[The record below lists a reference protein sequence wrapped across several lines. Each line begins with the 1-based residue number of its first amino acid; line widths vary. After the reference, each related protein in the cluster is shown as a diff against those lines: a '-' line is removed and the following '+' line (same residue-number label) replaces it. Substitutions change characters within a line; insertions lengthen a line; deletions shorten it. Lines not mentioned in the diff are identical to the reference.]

1 MIDID
6 ASREASALKV
16 YHEFWDSYLKGNIPT
31 FSSTLDEDFEMIGTS
46 ETEVC
51 HNKAEGI
58 AFFKNQIEEIVG
70 KAEMRNRNIITKAI
84 GEMFLIIEN
93 CDIYVISEPEW
104 AFYSKLRISTLLHET
119 PLGWKVLH
127 QHGSLPDMKV
137 EDGET
142 MALEKVSQENLE
154 LRQAVKRRTAELE
167 NKTKELEIEA
177 SLERVRAVAMSMK
190 KPDDMLDVCQ
200 IIADQLNAFGVEQI
214 RNVQTA
220 IIDEVKGHY
229 LCYQYFPAYKKT
241 AIELTEYFK
250 SPVEHEMVRQMLASK
265 DGHFIGS
272 IQGKELQEFAAHRKA
287 ENHFSD
293 PLLDQSQ
300 ELSYCFL
307 SIGKGGL
314 GLSLYHALNQEV
326 LHIFKRFHQ
335 VFTLSYRR
343 FLDIQQAEDQA
354 REAKIEAAL
363 ERVRS
368 KSLAMHQTSELQ
380 SVIHT
385 VHEELLRLDL
395 SIFGGSFIVINSE
408 LDTELKCWGAGGTAE
423 TSEEIHIPRFDKPF
437 YTNLLERVKK
447 GPSFF
452 TEEFTLEEKVE
463 FFTFLFNHQPWSKLS
478 KKEKKQTLETT
489 GGYTRSCVVSEHTSI
504 FIINHEGVPFSE
516 SDNTI
521 LKRFGRVFEQ
531 SYTRFLDL
539 KKAEAQAR
547 EAQIE
552 TALEKVRSRSM
563 GMQNSGELHDVIK
576 VVYEQFRALKI
587 PIEHTGFIMDYKNR
601 EDMNI
606 WLADENQV
614 HAQITFPYFDSPHW
628 NSFLEAK
635 SKGKDFFTNLLDF
648 EAKNRFYRKLFD
660 YIPDLPQETQEFY
673 FSQPGL
679 SISTVLMDNVG
690 LYFENYTTTSFT
702 EEENQILKRFGK
714 VFQQTYTRF
723 LDLQKA
729 EAQAKE
735 ARIESALE
743 RVRSRSLAMH
753 HSSELSS
760 VVDTLLQ
767 EFTGLDFTL
776 TFCIIN
782 LIDGDDLSNTVWAA
796 NPETGKDAE
805 SYYMKFEDYDFHRA
819 MWDAWKAQ
827 DKRFVYVLEG
837 EEKKIYDEYL
847 YSETE
852 FRRFPKHVQEANKSL
867 ERYVAGFTFFKYSG
881 LQTVSVNPISEE
893 ELAILERFGKVFEQA
908 YIRFLDLQKAEAQA
922 REAQIETALEK
933 VRSRSMGMQKSD
945 ELADL
950 SLELVKQVQALGV
963 ETWFCAFNIYDENGE
978 ESIEWGSNGQSTFPR
993 YKTPRENVF
1002 LDYYKAGQ
1010 RGESLL
1016 INEISEEECP
1026 SHYEYLCSLPGVG
1039 DQLLKMKAAG
1049 ISFPKYQIDHVAFFK
1064 YGYILFITYEP
1075 VPESHSVFKRFAQV
1089 FEQTYTRF
1097 LDLQRAEAQTRKSEI
1112 EVAVERVRAQSM
1124 AMHHPDDLDK
1134 VNKELLSQLQ
1144 WLQVQG
1150 LSGVTFYLVEENGW
1164 VKAWDF
1170 SSPGNIGNQT
1180 SYTFQFDSNKH
1191 EMLGFPFKILENTDL
1206 DYFIADYPLEKLKKA
1221 LPELEEID
1229 PAVAEIFTKAIE
1241 TGALSHQWSACAR
1254 ISSGMLGVDLTA
1266 PPSEDTETIVLKMA
1280 GAFNQAYTRF
1290 LDLQKAEAQA
1300 REARIE
1306 DALERTRTQSM
1317 LMKHSDEIK
1326 SISTIFHQQLLVLDI
1341 PSEFSYVW
1349 LPDEPNG
1356 EHQFWASWSEEENGK
1371 VIYLSKQVTYPLDK
1385 SEPYTKAC
1393 FEAWAQPEV
1402 LLEEFIS
1409 PPEVAGFFEV
1419 WQELL
1424 EGAEKLKAEYFPEG
1438 IFYSEAYMRFGCFG
1452 INIKR
1457 RLTPEEKS
1465 ILKRFS
1471 IEFERAYTRFLDLK
1485 KAEEQARE
1493 AQIELAVERVRAR
1506 ALAMYQS
1513 GEILEVVHKLKE
1525 EIMSLNIPQVAAAT
1539 IHLKE
1544 PDGRCRVWD
1553 LTSLELKE
1561 EDLHLPLDISFRLD
1575 DTHPDFFMR
1584 KIWAHTEDYFVV
1596 IQKKSDFPHTVQ
1608 WLKDNG
1614 HPEQAE
1620 EARIFFKT
1628 TQLKQAYHPT
1638 VPLKNGRMSLD
1649 LLEPP
1654 QDEVASILKKMAAAF
1669 DLAYKRFEDLQKAES
1684 QAKEAKIELSLE
1696 RIRSQVTSM
1705 QESNELF
1712 DVVVA
1717 MRKEFVSLGHQAH
1730 SFWHMK
1736 WSKES
1741 YDMSMTS
1748 EEGDRIGMIISVPK
1762 FVHDNIPSLA
1772 SWEKSDSPV
1781 FVLDLDGSQAWDYI
1795 ENMNKYGHYELA
1807 DPKSPSEEDILAI
1820 GGLTFVIA
1828 RTTHGE
1834 IGFSLP
1840 GKIPNPPEESLHTL
1854 IRFAKVFGIA
1864 YKRFEDLQYAE
1875 SQAKEAQIELSLER
1889 IRSKV
1894 TSMQEST
1901 DLLDIMVSI
1910 RSEFVSL
1917 GHEAQ
1922 YFWYMRWLT
1931 DKYEKAMTSGDGA
1944 QVGMVMTLPRHIHGD
1959 IPLVANWERGSEPTL
1974 IFPMDVDTAMDY
1986 VQKMVSLG
1994 DFEKVDPNAPTMDD
2008 IKHIG
2013 GLTFIMAKTSQGE
2026 IGYSLPGYVPN
2037 PPEEAVSTLARFAG
2051 VFDLAYKRFE
2061 DLKKAEKDLVAIKA
2075 AKSKAESALKELKAA
2090 QEQLIQQEKLASL
2103 GQLTAGIAHEI
2114 KNPLNFVNNFSEL
2127 SKELIEEVFEE
2138 LEKLDESDIK
2148 QEIMDILTDVQSN
2161 LTKVHEHGSRA
2172 DGIVK
2177 SMLQHSRG
2185 SAGKT
2190 SAIRVNEFVK
2200 EFSNLAFHG
2209 MRAGKN
2215 PINVNLD
2222 FDLDENA
2229 GELTLVMEDFS
2240 RVILNIVNNAFDAM
2254 RDKQNSSKNGEYL
2267 PSLKIKTKRLKNKVL
2282 ISIQDNGPGIP
2293 DGIKDKI
2300 LHPFFTTK
2308 KGTEGTGL
2316 GLSITHDIVKA
2327 HGGEIKIESEA
2338 GDGASFLI
2346 SLPIS

>member
-16 YHEFWDSYLKGNIPT
+16 YHKFWDSYIKGNIPI

-104 AFYSKLRISTLLHET
+104 TFYSKLRISTLLHET

-154 LRQAVKRRTAELE
+154 LRQAVKRRTTELE

-177 SLERVRAVAMSMK
+177 ALERVRAVAMSMK

-200 IIADQLNAFGVEQI
+200 IIADQLKAFGVEQI

-220 IIDEVKGHY
+220 IIDEEKGHY
-229 LCYQYFPAYKKT
+229 LCYQHFPAYEK
-241 AIELTEYFK
+241 AVVELTEYFK

-272 IQGKELQEFAAHRKA
+272 IQGKELREFAAHRKE

-314 GLSLYHALNQEV
+314 GLSLYQALNQEV

-335 VFTLSYRR
+335 VFTLAYRR
-343 FLDIQQAEDQA
+343 FLDIQQAEEQA

-385 VHEELLRLDL
+385 VHEELLRLNL

-423 TSEEIHIPRFDKPF
+423 TSEEIHIPRYDKPF

-452 TEEFTLEEKVE
+452 TEEFTFEEKVE
-463 FFTFLFNHQPWSKLS
+463 FFTFLFNHQPWSSLS

-516 SDNTI
+516 ADNAI

-539 KKAEAQAR
+539 KKAEEQAR
-547 EAQIE
+547 
-552 TALEKVRSRSM
+552 
-563 GMQNSGELHDVIK
+563 
-576 VVYEQFRALKI
+576 
-587 PIEHTGFIMDYKNR
+587 
-601 EDMNI
+601 
-606 WLADENQV
+606 
-614 HAQITFPYFDSPHW
+614 
-628 NSFLEAK
+628 
-635 SKGKDFFTNLLDF
+635 
-648 EAKNRFYRKLFD
+648 
-660 YIPDLPQETQEFY
+660 
-673 FSQPGL
+673 
-679 SISTVLMDNVG
+679 
-690 LYFENYTTTSFT
+690 
-702 EEENQILKRFGK
+702 
-714 VFQQTYTRF
+714 
-723 LDLQKA
+723 
-729 EAQAKE
+729 E

-760 VVDTLLQ
+760 VVDALLQ

-819 MWDAWKAQ
+819 MWNAWKAQ

-852 FRRFPKHVQEANKSL
+852 FKRFPKHVQEANKSL

-1010 RGESLL
+1010 RGETLL

-1144 WLQVQG
+1144 WLQIQG

-1191 EMLGFPFKILENTDL
+1191 EMLGFPFKILVNTDL

-1229 PAVAEIFTKAIE
+1229 PAVAEIFTNAIE

-1266 PPSEDTETIVLKMA
+1266 PPSEDTKTIVLKMA

-1300 REARIE
+1300 REAQIESALERVRSRSMAMHNSNEIGDVAMILFQQLKSLGGELWGTGFGFCEKDSAVDEFWFANENGIMPHLKIPNNVDPAHKQMYEGWKKNLDFLSIENGGKELRNHYKYMLTVPDVQPIFQGILDQGIEFPTWQKWHAAYFKYGYMLVITTETYEDEKVFTRFARVFEQAYTRFLDLQKAEAQAREARIE
-1306 DALERTRTQSM
+1306 AALERTRTQSM

-1326 SISTIFHQQLLVLDI
+1326 SISTIFHQQLLELDI

-1349 LPDEPNG
+1349 LPDEPNS

-1371 VIYLSKQVTYPLDK
+1371 AIYLSKQVTYPLDK

-1452 INIKR
+1452 INIRR

-1544 PDGRCRVWD
+1544 SNGRCRVWD

-1561 EDLHLPLDISFRLD
+1561 EDLHLPLDVSFRLD

-1584 KIWAHTEDYFVV
+1584 KIWAHTEGYFVV
-1596 IQKKSDFPHTVQ
+1596 IQKKRDFPHTVQ

-1620 EARIFFKT
+1620 EARIFFDT
-1628 TQLKQAYHPT
+1628 TQLEQAYHPT

-1669 DLAYKRFEDLQKAES
+1669 DLAYKRFEDLQKAE
-1684 QAKEAKIELSLE
+1684 A
-1696 RIRSQVTSM
+1696 
-1705 QESNELF
+1705 
-1712 DVVVA
+1712 
-1717 MRKEFVSLGHQAH
+1717 
-1730 SFWHMK
+1730 
-1736 WSKES
+1736 
-1741 YDMSMTS
+1741 
-1748 EEGDRIGMIISVPK
+1748 
-1762 FVHDNIPSLA
+1762 
-1772 SWEKSDSPV
+1772 
-1781 FVLDLDGSQAWDYI
+1781 
-1795 ENMNKYGHYELA
+1795 
-1807 DPKSPSEEDILAI
+1807 
-1820 GGLTFVIA
+1820 
-1828 RTTHGE
+1828 
-1834 IGFSLP
+1834 
-1840 GKIPNPPEESLHTL
+1840 
-1854 IRFAKVFGIA
+1854 
-1864 YKRFEDLQYAE
+1864 
-1875 SQAKEAQIELSLER
+1875 QAKEAQIELSLER

-1922 YFWYMRWLT
+1922 YFWYMRWLPS
-1931 DKYEKAMTSGDGA
+1931 KYEKAMTSGDGT
-1944 QVGMVMTLPRHIHGD
+1944 QVGMVMSLPRHIHGD
-1959 IPLVANWERGSEPTL
+1959 IPLVADWERGNEPTL

-2008 IKHIG
+2008 IRHIG

-2061 DLKKAEKDLVAIKA
+2061 DLKKAEKDLIAIKA

-2090 QEQLIQQEKLASL
+2090 QEQLVQQEKLASL

-2229 GELTLVMEDFS
+2229 GEVTLVMEDFS
-2240 RVILNIVNNAFDAM
+2240 RVILNIANNAFDAM
-2254 RDKQNSSKNGEYL
+2254 HDKQNSSKNGEYL

-2293 DGIKDKI
+2293 EDIKDKI
-2300 LHPFFTTK
+2300 LQPFFTTK
-2308 KGTEGTGL
+2308 KGTDGTGL

-2327 HGGEIKIESEA
+2327 HGGEIKIESKP

>member
-16 YHEFWDSYLKGNIPT
+16 YHKFWDSYIKGNIPI

-84 GEMFLIIEN
+84 GEMFLTIEN

-177 SLERVRAVAMSMK
+177 ALERVRAVAMSMK

-463 FFTFLFNHQPWSKLS
+463 FFTFLFNHPPWSSLS
-478 KKEKKQTLETT
+478 NKEKKQTLETK

-516 SDNTI
+516 ADNAI

-539 KKAEAQAR
+539 QKAEAQAR

-552 TALEKVRSRSM
+552 AALEKVRSRSM
-563 GMQNSGELHDVIK
+563 GMHNSGELHEVIK

-628 NSFLEAK
+628 NSFREAK
-635 SKGKDFFTNLLDF
+635 ANGKDFFTNLLDF
-648 EAKNRFYRKLFD
+648 ETKNRFYRKLFD
-660 YIPDLPQETQEFY
+660 YIPDLPQETQKFY

-690 LYFENYTTTSFT
+690 LYFENYTTTPFT
-702 EEENQILKRFGK
+702 QEENQILRRFGK

-729 EAQAKE
+729 EAQA
-735 ARIESALE
+735 R
-743 RVRSRSLAMH
+743 
-753 HSSELSS
+753 
-760 VVDTLLQ
+760 
-767 EFTGLDFTL
+767 
-776 TFCIIN
+776 
-782 LIDGDDLSNTVWAA
+782 
-796 NPETGKDAE
+796 
-805 SYYMKFEDYDFHRA
+805 
-819 MWDAWKAQ
+819 
-827 DKRFVYVLEG
+827 EG
-837 EEKKIYDEYL
+837 
-847 YSETE
+847 
-852 FRRFPKHVQEANKSL
+852 
-867 ERYVAGFTFFKYSG
+867 
-881 LQTVSVNPISEE
+881 
-893 ELAILERFGKVFEQA
+893 
-908 YIRFLDLQKAEAQA
+908 
-922 REAQIETALEK
+922 
-933 VRSRSMGMQKSD
+933 
-945 ELADL
+945 
-950 SLELVKQVQALGV
+950 
-963 ETWFCAFNIYDENGE
+963 
-978 ESIEWGSNGQSTFPR
+978 
-993 YKTPRENVF
+993 
-1002 LDYYKAGQ
+1002 
-1010 RGESLL
+1010 
-1016 INEISEEECP
+1016 
-1026 SHYEYLCSLPGVG
+1026 
-1039 DQLLKMKAAG
+1039 
-1049 ISFPKYQIDHVAFFK
+1049 
-1064 YGYILFITYEP
+1064 
-1075 VPESHSVFKRFAQV
+1075 
-1089 FEQTYTRF
+1089 
-1097 LDLQRAEAQTRKSEI
+1097 
-1112 EVAVERVRAQSM
+1112 
-1124 AMHHPDDLDK
+1124 
-1134 VNKELLSQLQ
+1134 
-1144 WLQVQG
+1144 
-1150 LSGVTFYLVEENGW
+1150 
-1164 VKAWDF
+1164 
-1170 SSPGNIGNQT
+1170 
-1180 SYTFQFDSNKH
+1180 
-1191 EMLGFPFKILENTDL
+1191 
-1206 DYFIADYPLEKLKKA
+1206 
-1221 LPELEEID
+1221 
-1229 PAVAEIFTKAIE
+1229 
-1241 TGALSHQWSACAR
+1241 
-1254 ISSGMLGVDLTA
+1254 
-1266 PPSEDTETIVLKMA
+1266 
-1280 GAFNQAYTRF
+1280 
-1290 LDLQKAEAQA
+1290 
-1300 REARIE
+1300 
-1306 DALERTRTQSM
+1306 
-1317 LMKHSDEIK
+1317 
-1326 SISTIFHQQLLVLDI
+1326 
-1341 PSEFSYVW
+1341 
-1349 LPDEPNG
+1349 
-1356 EHQFWASWSEEENGK
+1356 
-1371 VIYLSKQVTYPLDK
+1371 
-1385 SEPYTKAC
+1385 
-1393 FEAWAQPEV
+1393 
-1402 LLEEFIS
+1402 
-1409 PPEVAGFFEV
+1409 
-1419 WQELL
+1419 
-1424 EGAEKLKAEYFPEG
+1424 
-1438 IFYSEAYMRFGCFG
+1438 
-1452 INIKR
+1452 
-1457 RLTPEEKS
+1457 
-1465 ILKRFS
+1465 
-1471 IEFERAYTRFLDLK
+1471 
-1485 KAEEQARE
+1485 
-1493 AQIELAVERVRAR
+1493 
-1506 ALAMYQS
+1506 
-1513 GEILEVVHKLKE
+1513 
-1525 EIMSLNIPQVAAAT
+1525 
-1539 IHLKE
+1539 
-1544 PDGRCRVWD
+1544 
-1553 LTSLELKE
+1553 
-1561 EDLHLPLDISFRLD
+1561 
-1575 DTHPDFFMR
+1575 
-1584 KIWAHTEDYFVV
+1584 
-1596 IQKKSDFPHTVQ
+1596 
-1608 WLKDNG
+1608 
-1614 HPEQAE
+1614 
-1620 EARIFFKT
+1620 
-1628 TQLKQAYHPT
+1628 
-1638 VPLKNGRMSLD
+1638 
-1649 LLEPP
+1649 
-1654 QDEVASILKKMAAAF
+1654 
-1669 DLAYKRFEDLQKAES
+1669 
-1684 QAKEAKIELSLE
+1684 
-1696 RIRSQVTSM
+1696 
-1705 QESNELF
+1705 
-1712 DVVVA
+1712 
-1717 MRKEFVSLGHQAH
+1717 
-1730 SFWHMK
+1730 
-1736 WSKES
+1736 
-1741 YDMSMTS
+1741 
-1748 EEGDRIGMIISVPK
+1748 
-1762 FVHDNIPSLA
+1762 
-1772 SWEKSDSPV
+1772 
-1781 FVLDLDGSQAWDYI
+1781 
-1795 ENMNKYGHYELA
+1795 
-1807 DPKSPSEEDILAI
+1807 
-1820 GGLTFVIA
+1820 
-1828 RTTHGE
+1828 
-1834 IGFSLP
+1834 
-1840 GKIPNPPEESLHTL
+1840 
-1854 IRFAKVFGIA
+1854 
-1864 YKRFEDLQYAE
+1864 
-1875 SQAKEAQIELSLER
+1875 QIELSLER
-1889 IRSKV
+1889 IRARV

-1922 YFWYMRWLT
+1922 YFWYMRWLP

-1974 IFPMDVDTAMDY
+1974 IFPMDIDTAMDY

-2037 PPEEAVSTLARFAG
+2037 PPEEAVSTLTRFAG

-2215 PINVNLD
+2215 PINVKLD

-2229 GELTLVMEDFS
+2229 GEATLVMEDFS
-2240 RVILNIVNNAFDAM
+2240 RVILNIANNAFDAM
-2254 RDKQNSSKNGEYL
+2254 RDKQNSTKNGEYL

>member
-1 MIDID
+1 M
-6 ASREASALKV
+6 
-16 YHEFWDSYLKGNIPT
+16 
-31 FSSTLDEDFEMIGTS
+31 
-46 ETEVC
+46 
-51 HNKAEGI
+51 
-58 AFFKNQIEEIVG
+58 
-70 KAEMRNRNIITKAI
+70 
-84 GEMFLIIEN
+84 
-93 CDIYVISEPEW
+93 
-104 AFYSKLRISTLLHET
+104 
-119 PLGWKVLH
+119 
-127 QHGSLPDMKV
+127 
-137 EDGET
+137 
-142 MALEKVSQENLE
+142 
-154 LRQAVKRRTAELE
+154 
-167 NKTKELEIEA
+167 
-177 SLERVRAVAMSMK
+177 
-190 KPDDMLDVCQ
+190 
-200 IIADQLNAFGVEQI
+200 
-214 RNVQTA
+214 
-220 IIDEVKGHY
+220 
-229 LCYQYFPAYKKT
+229 
-241 AIELTEYFK
+241 
-250 SPVEHEMVRQMLASK
+250 
-265 DGHFIGS
+265 
-272 IQGKELQEFAAHRKA
+272 
-287 ENHFSD
+287 
-293 PLLDQSQ
+293 
-300 ELSYCFL
+300 
-307 SIGKGGL
+307 
-314 GLSLYHALNQEV
+314 
-326 LHIFKRFHQ
+326 
-335 VFTLSYRR
+335 
-343 FLDIQQAEDQA
+343 
-354 REAKIEAAL
+354 
-363 ERVRS
+363 
-368 KSLAMHQTSELQ
+368 
-380 SVIHT
+380 
-385 VHEELLRLDL
+385 
-395 SIFGGSFIVINSE
+395 
-408 LDTELKCWGAGGTAE
+408 
-423 TSEEIHIPRFDKPF
+423 
-437 YTNLLERVKK
+437 
-447 GPSFF
+447 
-452 TEEFTLEEKVE
+452 
-463 FFTFLFNHQPWSKLS
+463 
-478 KKEKKQTLETT
+478 
-489 GGYTRSCVVSEHTSI
+489 
-504 FIINHEGVPFSE
+504 
-516 SDNTI
+516 
-521 LKRFGRVFEQ
+521 
-531 SYTRFLDL
+531 
-539 KKAEAQAR
+539 
-547 EAQIE
+547 
-552 TALEKVRSRSM
+552 
-563 GMQNSGELHDVIK
+563 
-576 VVYEQFRALKI
+576 
-587 PIEHTGFIMDYKNR
+587 
-601 EDMNI
+601 
-606 WLADENQV
+606 
-614 HAQITFPYFDSPHW
+614 
-628 NSFLEAK
+628 
-635 SKGKDFFTNLLDF
+635 
-648 EAKNRFYRKLFD
+648 
-660 YIPDLPQETQEFY
+660 
-673 FSQPGL
+673 
-679 SISTVLMDNVG
+679 
-690 LYFENYTTTSFT
+690 
-702 EEENQILKRFGK
+702 
-714 VFQQTYTRF
+714 
-723 LDLQKA
+723 
-729 EAQAKE
+729 
-735 ARIESALE
+735 
-743 RVRSRSLAMH
+743 
-753 HSSELSS
+753 
-760 VVDTLLQ
+760 
-767 EFTGLDFTL
+767 
-776 TFCIIN
+776 
-782 LIDGDDLSNTVWAA
+782 
-796 NPETGKDAE
+796 
-805 SYYMKFEDYDFHRA
+805 
-819 MWDAWKAQ
+819 
-827 DKRFVYVLEG
+827 
-837 EEKKIYDEYL
+837 
-847 YSETE
+847 
-852 FRRFPKHVQEANKSL
+852 
-867 ERYVAGFTFFKYSG
+867 AGFTFFKYSG

-1266 PPSEDTETIVLKMA
+1266 PPSEDTKTIVLKMA

-1649 LLEPP
+1649 L
-1654 QDEVASILKKMAAAF
+1654 
-1669 DLAYKRFEDLQKAES
+1669 
-1684 QAKEAKIELSLE
+1684 
-1696 RIRSQVTSM
+1696 
-1705 QESNELF
+1705 
-1712 DVVVA
+1712 
-1717 MRKEFVSLGHQAH
+1717 
-1730 SFWHMK
+1730 
-1736 WSKES
+1736 
-1741 YDMSMTS
+1741 
-1748 EEGDRIGMIISVPK
+1748 
-1762 FVHDNIPSLA
+1762 
-1772 SWEKSDSPV
+1772 
-1781 FVLDLDGSQAWDYI
+1781 
-1795 ENMNKYGHYELA
+1795 
-1807 DPKSPSEEDILAI
+1807 
-1820 GGLTFVIA
+1820 
-1828 RTTHGE
+1828 
-1834 IGFSLP
+1834 
-1840 GKIPNPPEESLHTL
+1840 
-1854 IRFAKVFGIA
+1854 
-1864 YKRFEDLQYAE
+1864 
-1875 SQAKEAQIELSLER
+1875 
-1889 IRSKV
+1889 
-1894 TSMQEST
+1894 
-1901 DLLDIMVSI
+1901 
-1910 RSEFVSL
+1910 
-1917 GHEAQ
+1917 
-1922 YFWYMRWLT
+1922 
-1931 DKYEKAMTSGDGA
+1931 
-1944 QVGMVMTLPRHIHGD
+1944 
-1959 IPLVANWERGSEPTL
+1959 
-1974 IFPMDVDTAMDY
+1974 
-1986 VQKMVSLG
+1986 
-1994 DFEKVDPNAPTMDD
+1994 
-2008 IKHIG
+2008 
-2013 GLTFIMAKTSQGE
+2013 
-2026 IGYSLPGYVPN
+2026 
-2037 PPEEAVSTLARFAG
+2037 
-2051 VFDLAYKRFE
+2051 
-2061 DLKKAEKDLVAIKA
+2061 
-2075 AKSKAESALKELKAA
+2075 
-2090 QEQLIQQEKLASL
+2090 
-2103 GQLTAGIAHEI
+2103 
-2114 KNPLNFVNNFSEL
+2114 
-2127 SKELIEEVFEE
+2127 
-2138 LEKLDESDIK
+2138 
-2148 QEIMDILTDVQSN
+2148 
-2161 LTKVHEHGSRA
+2161 
-2172 DGIVK
+2172 
-2177 SMLQHSRG
+2177 
-2185 SAGKT
+2185 
-2190 SAIRVNEFVK
+2190 
-2200 EFSNLAFHG
+2200 
-2209 MRAGKN
+2209 
-2215 PINVNLD
+2215 
-2222 FDLDENA
+2222 
-2229 GELTLVMEDFS
+2229 
-2240 RVILNIVNNAFDAM
+2240 
-2254 RDKQNSSKNGEYL
+2254 
-2267 PSLKIKTKRLKNKVL
+2267 
-2282 ISIQDNGPGIP
+2282 
-2293 DGIKDKI
+2293 
-2300 LHPFFTTK
+2300 
-2308 KGTEGTGL
+2308 
-2316 GLSITHDIVKA
+2316 
-2327 HGGEIKIESEA
+2327 
-2338 GDGASFLI
+2338 
-2346 SLPIS
+2346 

>member
-16 YHEFWDSYLKGNIPT
+16 YHEFWDSYLKGSIPI
-31 FSSTLDEDFEMIGTS
+31 FSSTLDENFEMIGTS

-70 KAEMRNRNIITKAI
+70 KAEMRNRNIITKAV

-104 AFYSKLRISTLLHET
+104 DFYSKLRISTLLHDT

-137 EDGET
+137 EEGET
-142 MALEKVSQENLE
+142 IALEKVSQENLE
-154 LRQAVKRRTAELE
+154 LRQAVKRRTTELE

-177 SLERVRAVAMSMK
+177 ALERVRAVAMSMK
-190 KPDDMLDVCQ
+190 KHDDMLDVCQ

-220 IIDEVKGHY
+220 IIDEEKGHY

-272 IQGKELQEFAAHRKA
+272 IQEKELREFAAHRKE

-314 GLSLYHALNQEV
+314 GLSLYQALNQEI
-326 LHIFKRFHQ
+326 LQIFKRFHQ
-335 VFTLSYRR
+335 VFTLAYRR
-343 FLDIQQAEDQA
+343 FLDIQQAEEQA

-385 VHEELLRLDL
+385 VHEELLRLNL

-463 FFTFLFNHQPWSKLS
+463 FFTFLFNHPPWSSLS
-478 KKEKKQTLETT
+478 NKEKKQTLETK

-516 SDNTI
+516 ADNAI

-539 KKAEAQAR
+539 QKAEAQAR

-552 TALEKVRSRSM
+552 AALEKVRSRSM
-563 GMQNSGELHDVIK
+563 GMHNSGELHEVIK

-628 NSFLEAK
+628 NSFREAK
-635 SKGKDFFTNLLDF
+635 ANGKDFFTNLLDF
-648 EAKNRFYRKLFD
+648 ETKNRFYRKLFS
-660 YIPDLPQETQEFY
+660 YIPDLPKGTQEFY

-690 LYFENYTTTSFT
+690 LYFENYTTTPFT
-702 EEENQILKRFGK
+702 EEENQILRRFGK

-1075 VPESHSVFKRFAQV
+1075 VPESHSVFNRFAQV

-1144 WLQVQG
+1144 WLQIQG

-1191 EMLGFPFKILENTDL
+1191 EMLGFPFKILKNTDL
-1206 DYFIADYPLEKLKKA
+1206 DYFIADYPLEKLKRA

-1229 PAVAEIFTKAIE
+1229 PSIAEIFTKAIE

-1266 PPSEDTETIVLKMA
+1266 PPSEDTKTIVLKMA

-1290 LDLQKAEAQA
+1290 LDLQKAESQAREAQIESALERVRSRSMAMHNSNEIGDVAMVLFQQLKSLGGELWGTGFGFCEKDSEVDEFWFANENGIMPHLKIPNTVDPAHKQMYEGWKKNLDFLSIENGGKELKNHYKYMLTVPDVQPIFQGMLDQGIEFPTWQKWHAAYFKYGYMLVITTETYEDEKVFTRFARVFEQAFTRFLDLQKAEAQA

-1306 DALERTRTQSM
+1306 AALERTRTQSM

-1326 SISTIFHQQLLVLDI
+1326 SISTIFHQQLLELGI

-1349 LPDEPNG
+1349 LPDEPNS

-1371 VIYLSKQVTYPLDK
+1371 AIYLSKQVTYPLDK

-1393 FEAWAQPEV
+1393 FEAWALPEV

-1409 PPEVAGFFEV
+1409 PAEVAGFFEV

-1452 INIKR
+1452 INIRR

-1506 ALAMYQS
+1506 ALAMYHS

-1544 PDGRCRVWD
+1544 PDGRCRIWD

-1561 EDLHLPLDISFRLD
+1561 EDLHLPLDISFKLE

-1584 KIWAHTEDYFVV
+1584 KIWAHTGDYFVV
-1596 IQKKSDFPHTVQ
+1596 IQKKRDFQHTVQ

-1620 EARIFFKT
+1620 EARIFFNT
-1628 TQLKQAYHPT
+1628 TQLEQAYHPT

-1669 DLAYKRFEDLQKAES
+1669 DLAYKRFEDLQKAE
-1684 QAKEAKIELSLE
+1684 A
-1696 RIRSQVTSM
+1696 
-1705 QESNELF
+1705 
-1712 DVVVA
+1712 
-1717 MRKEFVSLGHQAH
+1717 
-1730 SFWHMK
+1730 
-1736 WSKES
+1736 
-1741 YDMSMTS
+1741 
-1748 EEGDRIGMIISVPK
+1748 
-1762 FVHDNIPSLA
+1762 
-1772 SWEKSDSPV
+1772 
-1781 FVLDLDGSQAWDYI
+1781 
-1795 ENMNKYGHYELA
+1795 
-1807 DPKSPSEEDILAI
+1807 
-1820 GGLTFVIA
+1820 
-1828 RTTHGE
+1828 
-1834 IGFSLP
+1834 
-1840 GKIPNPPEESLHTL
+1840 
-1854 IRFAKVFGIA
+1854 
-1864 YKRFEDLQYAE
+1864 
-1875 SQAKEAQIELSLER
+1875 QAKEAQIELSLER

-1922 YFWYMRWLT
+1922 YFWYMRWLH

-1959 IPLVANWERGSEPTL
+1959 IPMVANWERGSEPTL
-1974 IFPMDVDTAMDY
+1974 IFPMDIDTAMDY

-1994 DFEKVDPNAPTMDD
+1994 DFEKVDPNAPTLDD

-2138 LEKLDESDIK
+2138 LEKLDKSDIK

-2229 GELTLVMEDFS
+2229 GEVTLVMEDFS
-2240 RVILNIVNNAFDAM
+2240 RVILNIANNAFDAM